1 MTFSEVTKLCLTL
14 DVAVFECKVMLL
26 ICVIHKVGRLLLNCP
41 VFICNNIVFE
51 VMCVLDV
58 HNFYAVVYCVIMF
71 QLGTT
76 SVQLPLGGLYPAV
89 GMHSVGEEV
98 RLFLGL
104 NWIPEEDR
112 LMSVDTNEEE
122 WYRLNDI
129 RLNGQVCC

>member
-1 MTFSEVTKLCLTL
+1 MLEVMYFVNEGNFC
-14 DVAVFECKVMLL
+14 AVVCCVML
-26 ICVIHKVGRLLLNCP
+26 
-41 VFICNNIVFE
+41 
-51 VMCVLDV
+51 
-58 HNFYAVVYCVIMF
+58 

-76 SVQLPLGGLYPAV
+76 SVSLPVGGLYPAV

-104 NWIPEEDR
+104 NWIPEEDS

-129 RLNGQVCC
+129 RLNGQVCCQHCCR